1 MSKRDLHRMLF
12 VNRRAFWYRAA
23 AILSL
28 LESKTPHATVI
39 YPAVQKR
46 PLHFPRDH
54 GAHPEFRT
62 EWWYLTGLCGEGDQQ
77 LGFQITFFRSRT
89 QHPADN
95 PSRFSPTQLLFAHAA
110 IAQPERG
117 SLYHA
122 DRTAR
127 NGSVR
132 ASFSQQDTDV
142 MIDDWFLK
150 RTSQG
155 YRAEIFDR
163 QFSLIMNA
171 STSSPIILRGQG
183 GVSAKGPEPELASYY
198 YSRPQIPVQV
208 AITLQPKTR
217 SAQSISLSGK
227 AWLDHEWSSSLLMSQ
242 AVGWDWIGINLHDGS
257 SLMAFRIRSKTG
269 NALWWEWDWRSPE
282 GVRKSQGRTSPVW
295 TIQETWRSARSQIT
309 YPIQW
314 RIEVDG
320 RSYELLPIM
329 ADQEIDAR
337 ASTGGY
343 YWEGAVTLRS
353 EGQSIGIGYLELTGY
368 GEPIRL

>member
-1 MSKRDLHRMLF
+1 MSKRQRVRTSF
-12 VNRRAFWYRAA
+12 VDRRAFWYRAA
-23 AILSL
+23 AIVSWAGGNNAL
-28 LESKTPHATVI
+28 ATVS
-39 YPAVQKR
+39 YPKVQMR

-62 EWWYLTGLCGEGDQQ
+62 EWWYLTGVCGEGEQQ

-89 QHPADN
+89 QHPTDN

-110 IAQPERG
+110 IAQPARG

-122 DRTAR
+122 DRAARSGTA
-127 NGSVR
+127 R
-132 ASFSQQDTDV
+132 ASFSQQDTGV
-142 MIDDWFLK
+142 VIDDWFLK

-155 YRAEIFDR
+155 YRAEIHDR
-163 QFSLIMNA
+163 QFSLTMNA
-171 STSSPIILRGQG
+171 STSSPVILRGQG

-208 AITLQPKTR
+208 AITLQPNTR
-217 SAQSISLSGK
+217 SAQSLTLSGK
-227 AWLDHEWSSSLLMSQ
+227 AWLDHEWSSSLLMPQ

-269 NALWWEWDWRSPE
+269 NALWWEWDWRTPE
-282 GVRKSQGRTSPVW
+282 GIRKSQARSAPDW
-295 TIQETWRSARSQIT
+295 KIQETWRSARSQIT

-320 RSYELLPIM
+320 RTYELIPIM
-329 ADQEIDAR
+329 ANQEVDAR

-353 EGQSIGIGYLELTGY
+353 EGQSIGVGYLELTGY